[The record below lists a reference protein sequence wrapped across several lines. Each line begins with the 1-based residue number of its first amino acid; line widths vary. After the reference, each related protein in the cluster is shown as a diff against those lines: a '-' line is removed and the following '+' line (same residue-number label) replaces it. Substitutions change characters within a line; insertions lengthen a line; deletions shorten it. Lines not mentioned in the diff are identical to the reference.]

1 MSDFDDAIGEMVE
14 DLLAEAGQ
22 TVTYFRGVESHSVTA
37 RKAAGRTQFVDLGN
51 GQIVEVRPVDWIL
64 LQADLPY
71 PQPQAGDVILSA
83 GLRYELQPFAGEKV
97 FRQTSPQMVRLH
109 SKMIGGVI

>member
-1 MSDFDDAIGEMVE
+1 
-14 DLLAEAGQ
+14 
-22 TVTYFRGVESHSVTA
+22 
-37 RKAAGRTQFVDLGN
+37 
-51 GQIVEVRPVDWIL
+51 
-64 LQADLPY
+64 LPY

>member
-1 MSDFDDAIGEMVE
+1 M
-14 DLLAEAGQ
+14 
-22 TVTYFRGVESHSVTA
+22 
-37 RKAAGRTQFVDLGN
+37 
-51 GQIVEVRPVDWIL
+51 DWIL

-97 FRQTSPQMVRLH
+97 FRQTSPQMVRSGWKVQVHGWGKL
-109 SKMIGGVI
+109 KDGWQVKIIELN